1 MTFMRYIFNRILI
14 NKGKTL
20 SNMMMFFLCFIILF
34 SSIVINNLNVEIEDY
49 LYKKLGINLIVYGD
63 INDAYLGYED
73 TYDTYNEVYKKM
85 HEIKEYIEQEN
96 LGRVYLEESLC
107 NPNLYCAKD
116 VLNEDDFQMALFD
129 YVAIEGNYLSVVSK
143 DISSNAHYKTAMK
156 NFYLDPHSVEE
167 PINYSYGSGMHLVL
181 IGVDTKKFSD
191 IKLNYINVIAG
202 RTFTDEEIDDGKN
215 VVICGPNTYILSR
228 NEFRAVKLGD
238 IIPLSIEYGDDVINY
253 DFEVIGIDDGH
264 NGGLVIEDTM
274 LMEKEGIVNMLGNSY
289 CTSLF
294 IPQKA
299 YLRIR
304 DDLLEMYDEYG
315 RPYAS
320 VDDLASEEP
329 IFYNQYG
336 AIRPMLIETDNLND
350 YQNIVFYINGE
361 LNKLNKIS
369 NRVIEYT
376 SFSNLDRFY
385 VVINNISTIEGL
397 LKLVII
403 ISLCAFLVVFILY
416 VLKTIEDDKKE
427 LALYLALGK
436 KKIEVVF
443 GLFIEYLI
451 KSIIPMILSLV
462 LTGVLANTYL
472 NHMNNNLITTNN
484 IFYSGELDTL
494 EINIGLNSYLVPMV
508 VVLVIMVLVCVISYI
523 RISKLNVKKI
533 LFED

>member
-1 MTFMRYIFNRILI
+1 MKQIYNRIVI

-20 SNMMMFFLCFIILF
+20 SNMIMFFLCFIILF

-73 TYDTYNEVYKKM
+73 TYDTYNDVYKKM

-116 VLNEDDFQMALFD
+116 VLNEDDFQMVLFD
-129 YVAIEGNYLSVVSK
+129 FMGIEGNYLPEISK
-143 DISSNAHYKTAMK
+143 VIDSNAHYKTAMK
-156 NFYLDPHSVEE
+156 SFYHDSHLTKE
-167 PINYSYGSGMHLVL
+167 PDNYSYSSGMHPVLV
-181 IGVDTKKFSD
+181 GVDTKDFSD
-191 IKLNYINVIAG
+191 IKLNYINVVAG
-202 RTFTDEEIDDGKN
+202 RTFTDEEIDDGKL
-215 VVICGPNTYILSR
+215 VAICGPNTYVLSR
-228 NEFRAVKLGD
+228 NELREVKLGD
-238 IIPLSIEYGDDVINY
+238 IIPLSIEYGDDVVSY
-253 DFEVIGIDDGH
+253 DFEIIGIDDGYS
-264 NGGLVIEDTM
+264 GGLAVENTM
-274 LMEKEGIVNMLGNSY
+274 IMEKEGIVHMLGNSY
-289 CTSLF
+289 LTTLF

-315 RPYAS
+315 QPYAS

-336 AIRPMLIETDNLND
+336 AIRPMLIEADNLDD
-350 YQNIVFYINGE
+350 YQNIVFYINDQ

-369 NRVIEYT
+369 DRVIEYT
-376 SFSNLDRFY
+376 YFSNLDRFY
-385 VVINNISTIEGL
+385 AVINNISTVEGL
-397 LKLVII
+397 LKLAIVI
-403 ISLCAFLVVFILY
+403 SVCAFLVAFVLY

-436 KKIEVVF
+436 KKIELVF

-462 LTGVLANTYL
+462 LTSVLANAYL
-472 NHMNNNLITTNN
+472 NYMNNNLIATNN

-494 EINIGLNSYLVPMV
+494 EVNIGLSNYLVPIF
-508 VVLVIMVLVCVISYI
+508 VVLVIMALVCAISYI

>member
-1 MTFMRYIFNRILI
+1 MRYIFNRILI

-63 INDAYLGYED
+63 INDSYLGYED
-73 TYDTYNEVYKKM
+73 TYDTYSEVYKKM
-85 HEIKEYIEQEN
+85 HKIKDYIEQEN
-96 LGRVYLEESLC
+96 SGRVYLEESLC

-116 VLNEDDFQMALFD
+116 VLNEDDFQMVLFD
-129 YVAIEGNYLSVVSK
+129 FVGIEGNYLSEVSK
-143 DISSNAHYKTAMK
+143 DISNNAHYKTAMK
-156 NFYLDPHSVEE
+156 SFYHNPHLTKE
-167 PINYSYGSGMHLVL
+167 PDNYSYSSGMYPVLV
-181 IGVDTKKFSD
+181 GVDRKEFSD
-191 IKLNYINVIAG
+191 LKLNFINVVAG
-202 RTFTDEEIDDGKN
+202 RTFADEEIDNGKN

-238 IIPLSIEYGDDVINY
+238 IIPLSIEYGDDVISY
-253 DFEVIGIDDGH
+253 DFEIIGIDDGYS
-264 NGGLVIEDTM
+264 GGLAVENTM
-274 LMEKEGIVNMLGNSY
+274 IMEKEGIVSMLGNSY

-315 RPYAS
+315 QPYAS

-336 AIRPMLIETDNLND
+336 AIRPMLIEADNLDD

-385 VVINNISTIEGL
+385 VVINNISTVEGL
-397 LKLVII
+397 LKLVIV
-403 ISLCAFLVVFILY
+403 ISVCAFLVVFILY

-427 LALYLALGK
+427 LALYIALGK
-436 KKIEVVF
+436 KKVEVVF
-443 GLFIEYLI
+443 DLFVEYLI
-451 KSIIPMILSLV
+451 KSIIPMILSLA
-462 LTGVLANTYL
+462 LTGVLANAYL
-472 NHMNNNLITTNN
+472 NYMNNNLITTNN

-494 EINIGLNSYLVPMV
+494 EINVGLSSYLVPMF
-508 VVLVIMVLVCVISYI
+508 VVLSIMILVCAISYI
-523 RISKLNVKKI
+523 RINKLNVKKI

>member
-1 MTFMRYIFNRILI
+1 MRYIFNRILI

-96 LGRVYLEESLC
+96 LGRVHLEESLC

-116 VLNEDDFQMALFD
+116 LFNEDDYQMALFD

-156 NFYLDPHSVEE
+156 RFYLDPHSVEE
-167 PINYSYGSGMHLVL
+167 PINYSYGSGMHPVL

-264 NGGLVIEDTM
+264 YGGLVIEDTM

-336 AIRPMLIETDNLND
+336 AIRPMLIEADNLND

-427 LALYLALGK
+427 LALYIALGK

-462 LTGVLANTYL
+462 LTGTLANAYL

-494 EINIGLNSYLVPMV
+494 EINIDLTNYLVPV
-508 VVLVIMVLVCVISYI
+508 FVVLVIMVLVCVISYI
-523 RISKLNVKKI
+523 RINKLNVKKI

>member
-1 MTFMRYIFNRILI
+1 MKQIYNRIII

-20 SNMMMFFLCFIILF
+20 SNMIMFFLCFIILF

-73 TYDTYNEVYKKM
+73 TYDTYNDVYKKM
-85 HEIKEYIEQEN
+85 HEIKDYIEQEN
-96 LGRVYLEESLC
+96 LGMVYLEECLC
-107 NPNLYCAKD
+107 NLNLYCAKD
-116 VLNEDDFQMALFD
+116 LFNEDDYQMALFD
-129 YVAIEGNYLSVVSK
+129 YPSIEGNYLSVVSK
-143 DISSNAHYKTAMK
+143 DIESNAHYKTAMK
-156 NFYLDPHSVEE
+156 NYYLDPHIIDK
-167 PINYSYGSGMHLVL
+167 PINYSYGSGMHPILV
-181 IGVDTKKFSD
+181 GVDTKEFSD
-191 IKLNYINVIAG
+191 IKLNFINIVAG
-202 RTFTDEEIDDGKN
+202 RTFTDEEIDGGKN
-215 VVICGPNTYILSR
+215 VVVCGPGTYILSR
-228 NEFRAVKLGD
+228 NECREVKLGD
-238 IIPLSIEYGDDVINY
+238 IIPLTIEYGDDVISY

-264 NGGLVIEDTM
+264 GEGLVVQNTII
-274 LMEKEGIVNMLGNSY
+274 MEKEGIVHMLGNSY
-289 CTSLF
+289 VTTLF

-304 DDLLEMYDEYG
+304 SDLLEMYDEYG
-315 RPYAS
+315 RPYED
-320 VDDLASEEP
+320 VDDLASEEA

-336 AIRPMLIETDNLND
+336 AIRPMLIEADNLDD

-369 NRVIEYT
+369 DRVIEYT
-376 SFSNLDRFY
+376 YFSNLDRFY
-385 VVINNISTIEGL
+385 AVINNIGTVEGL
-397 LKLVII
+397 LKLAII
-403 ISLCAFLVVFILY
+403 ISLCAFLVVFVLY

-462 LTGVLANTYL
+462 LTSVLANTYL

-484 IFYSGELDTL
+484 IFYTGELDTL
-494 EINIGLNSYLVPMV
+494 EINIGLSSYLVPMF

>member
-1 MTFMRYIFNRILI
+1 MRYIFNRILI
-14 NKGKTL
+14 NKGKSL
-20 SNMMMFFLCFIILF
+20 SNMIMFFLCFIILF

-63 INDAYLGYED
+63 INDSYLGYED
-73 TYDTYNEVYKKM
+73 TYDTYIEVYEKM
-85 HEIKEYIEQEN
+85 HEIKDYIEQEN

-129 YVAIEGNYLSVVSK
+129 YPSIEGNYLSVVSK

-167 PINYSYGSGMHLVL
+167 PINYSYGSGMHPVL

-191 IKLNYINVIAG
+191 IKLNFINVVAG

-215 VVICGPNTYILSR
+215 VVICSPGTYILSR
-228 NEFRAVKLGD
+228 YECREIRLGD
-238 IIPLSIEYGDDVINY
+238 IIPLTIEYGDNAISH
-253 DFEVIGIDDGH
+253 DFEVIGINDGH
-264 NGGLVIEDTM
+264 GDGLVVQNTII
-274 LMEKEGIVNMLGNSY
+274 MEKEGIVSMLGNSY

-315 RPYAS
+315 QPYAS

-336 AIRPMLIETDNLND
+336 GVRPMLIEADNLDD

-385 VVINNISTIEGL
+385 VVINNISTVEGL
-397 LKLVII
+397 LKLAIVI
-403 ISLCAFLVVFILY
+403 SVCAFLVAFVLY

-462 LTGVLANTYL
+462 LTSVLANAYL
-472 NHMNNNLITTNN
+472 NYMNNNLIATNN

-494 EINIGLNSYLVPMV
+494 EINIGLSNYLVPVFV
-508 VVLVIMVLVCVISYI
+508 VFVIMILVCVISYI

>member
-1 MTFMRYIFNRILI
+1 MRYIFNRILI

-34 SSIVINNLNVEIEDY
+34 SSIVINILNVEIEDY

-73 TYDTYNEVYKKM
+73 TYDTYNDVYKKM
-85 HEIKEYIEQEN
+85 HEIKDYIEQEN

-116 VLNEDDFQMALFD
+116 VLNEDDFQMVLFD
-129 YVAIEGNYLSVVSK
+129 FMGIEGNYLPQVSK
-143 DISSNAHYKTAMK
+143 DISNNAHYKTAMK
-156 NFYLDPHSVEE
+156 NFYLDQHLTEKLT
-167 PINYSYGSGMHLVL
+167 NYSYGSGMHPILV
-181 IGVDTKKFSD
+181 GVDRKYFSD
-191 IKLNYINVIAG
+191 IKLNYINVVAG
-202 RTFTDEEIDDGKN
+202 RTFTDEEIDGGKN
-215 VVICGPNTYILSR
+215 VVVCGPNTYVLSR
-228 NEFRAVKLGD
+228 NELREVKLGD
-238 IIPLSIEYGDDVINY
+238 IIPLTIEYGDDIKSY
-253 DFEVIGIDDGH
+253 DFEVIGIDDGQY
-264 NGGLVIEDTM
+264 GGLVIEDTM

-304 DDLLEMYDEYG
+304 SDLLEMYDEYG
-315 RPYAS
+315 RPYAN

-336 AIRPMLIETDNLND
+336 GVRPMLIEADNLDD

-369 NRVIEYT
+369 DRVIEYT
-376 SFSNLDRFY
+376 YFSNLDRFY
-385 VVINNISTIEGL
+385 AVINNIGTVEGL
-397 LKLVII
+397 LKLAII
-403 ISLCAFLVVFILY
+403 ISLCAFLVVFVLY

-427 LALYLALGK
+427 LALYIALGK

-451 KSIIPMILSLV
+451 KSIIPMIISLV
-462 LTGVLANTYL
+462 LTGTLANTYL

-494 EINIGLNSYLVPMV
+494 EINIGLSNYLVPIFA
-508 VVLVIMVLVCVISYI
+508 VLIIMILVCAISYI
-523 RISKLNVKKI
+523 KISKLNVKKI

>member
-1 MTFMRYIFNRILI
+1 MRYIFNRILI

-20 SNMMMFFLCFIILF
+20 SNMVMFFLCFIILF

-73 TYDTYNEVYKKM
+73 TYDTYNDVYKKM
-85 HEIKEYIEQEN
+85 HEIKDYIEQEN

-116 VLNEDDFQMALFD
+116 LYNEDDYRMALFD
-129 YVAIEGNYLSVVSK
+129 YPSIEGNYLSVVSK
-143 DISSNAHYKTAMK
+143 DIDSNAHYKTAMK
-156 NFYLDPHSVEE
+156 NYYLDPHIIDK
-167 PINYSYGSGMHLVL
+167 PINYSYGSGMHPILV
-181 IGVDTKKFSD
+181 GVDTKEFSD
-191 IKLNYINVIAG
+191 LKLNFINIVAG
-202 RTFTDEEIDDGKN
+202 RTFTDEEIDGGKN
-215 VVICGPNTYILSR
+215 VVVCGPGTYILSR
-228 NEFRAVKLGD
+228 NECREVKLGD
-238 IIPLSIEYGDDVINY
+238 IIPLSIEYGDDVISY

-264 NGGLVIEDTM
+264 GEGLVVQNTII
-274 LMEKEGIVNMLGNSY
+274 MEKEGIVHMLGNSY
-289 CTSLF
+289 LTTLF

-320 VDDLASEEP
+320 VDDLASDEP

-336 AIRPMLIETDNLND
+336 AIRPMLIEADNLDD

-369 NRVIEYT
+369 DRVIEYT
-376 SFSNLDRFY
+376 YFSNLDRFY
-385 VVINNISTIEGL
+385 AVINNISTVEGL
-397 LKLVII
+397 LKLAIVI
-403 ISLCAFLVVFILY
+403 SVCAFLVVFILY
-416 VLKTIEDDKKE
+416 VLKTIEEDKKE
-427 LALYLALGK
+427 LALYMALGK

-443 GLFIEYLI
+443 DLFVEYLI
-451 KSIIPMILSLV
+451 KSIIPMILSLA
-462 LTGVLANTYL
+462 LTSVLANAYL
-472 NHMNNNLITTNN
+472 NYMNNNLITTNN

-494 EINIGLNSYLVPMV
+494 EINVGLSSYLVPMF
-508 VVLVIMVLVCVISYI
+508 VVLSIMILVCVISYI

>member
-1 MTFMRYIFNRILI
+1 MRYIFNRILI

-20 SNMMMFFLCFIILF
+20 SNMIMFFLCFIILF

-73 TYDTYNEVYKKM
+73 TYDTYNDVYKKM
-85 HEIKEYIEQEN
+85 HVIKEYIEQEN

-116 VLNEDDFQMALFD
+116 VLNEDDFQMVLFD
-129 YVAIEGNYLSVVSK
+129 YMGIEGNFLPEISK
-143 DISSNAHYKTAMK
+143 VISNNAHYKTAMK
-156 NFYLDPHSVEE
+156 SFYHDPHLTEK
-167 PINYSYGSGMHLVL
+167 PINYSYGSGMHPVLV
-181 IGVDTKKFSD
+181 GVDTKDFSD
-191 IKLNYINVIAG
+191 IKLNYINVVAG
-202 RTFTDEEIDDGKN
+202 RTFTNEEIDDGKN

-228 NEFRAVKLGD
+228 NEIREVKLGD
-238 IIPLSIEYGDDVINY
+238 IIPLTVEYGDDIKSY

-264 NGGLVIEDTM
+264 YGGLVIEDTM

-289 CTSLF
+289 STSLF

-304 DDLLEMYDEYG
+304 SDLLEIYDEYG
-315 RPYAS
+315 RPYTS
-320 VDDLASEEP
+320 VDDLTSEEA

-336 AIRPMLIETDNLND
+336 AIRPMLIEADNLDD

-361 LNKLNKIS
+361 INELNKIS
-369 NRVIEYT
+369 DRVIEYT

-385 VVINNISTIEGL
+385 AVINNISTVEGL
-397 LKLVII
+397 LKLAIVI
-403 ISLCAFLVVFILY
+403 SVCAFLVVFVLY
-416 VLKTIEDDKKE
+416 VLKAIEDDKKE

-443 GLFIEYLI
+443 CLFIEYLI

-462 LTGVLANTYL
+462 LTSVLANAYL
-472 NHMNNNLITTNN
+472 NYMNNNLITTNN

-494 EINIGLNSYLVPMV
+494 EINMGLSSYLVPMF
-508 VVLVIMVLVCVISYI
+508 VVLAIMILVCAISYI
-523 RISKLNVKKI
+523 RINKLNVKKI

>member
-1 MTFMRYIFNRILI
+1 MRQIYSRIII

-20 SNMMMFFLCFIILF
+20 SNMIMFFLCFIILF

-63 INDAYLGYED
+63 INDSYLGYED
-73 TYDTYNEVYKKM
+73 TYDTYNDVYKKM
-85 HEIKEYIEQEN
+85 HEIKDYIEQEN
-96 LGRVYLEESLC
+96 LGRVYLEEVMC
-107 NPNLYCAKD
+107 NLNLYCAKD
-116 VLNEDDFQMALFD
+116 LYNEDDYRMALFD
-129 YVAIEGNYLSVVSK
+129 YPSIEGNYLSVVSK
-143 DISSNAHYKTAMK
+143 DIDSNAHYKTAMK

-167 PINYSYGSGMHLVL
+167 PINYSYSSGMHPVLV
-181 IGVDTKKFSD
+181 GVDRKDFSD
-191 IKLNYINVIAG
+191 IKSKYINIVAG

-215 VVICGPNTYILSR
+215 VVICGPYTYILSR
-228 NEFRAVKLGD
+228 NELRAVKLGD
-238 IIPLSIEYGDDVINY
+238 IIPLSIEYGDDVISY
-253 DFEVIGIDDGH
+253 DFEIIGIDDGYS
-264 NGGLVIEDTM
+264 GGLAVENTM
-274 LMEKEGIVNMLGNSY
+274 IMEKEGIVHMLGNSY
-289 CTSLF
+289 LTTLF

-320 VDDLASEEP
+320 VDDLASDEP

-336 AIRPMLIETDNLND
+336 AIRPMLIEADNLDD

-369 NRVIEYT
+369 DRVIEYT
-376 SFSNLDRFY
+376 YFSNLDRFY
-385 VVINNISTIEGL
+385 AVINNISTVEGL
-397 LKLVII
+397 LKLAIVI
-403 ISLCAFLVVFILY
+403 SVCAFLVVFILY
-416 VLKTIEDDKKE
+416 VLKTIEQDKKE
-427 LALYLALGK
+427 LALYMALGK
-436 KKIEVVF
+436 KKVEVVF

-462 LTGVLANTYL
+462 LTSVLANTYL
-472 NHMNNNLITTNN
+472 NHMNNNLITTDN

-494 EINIGLNSYLVPMV
+494 EINIGLSNYLVPIF
-508 VVLVIMVLVCVISYI
+508 VVLVIMILVCAISYI

>member
-1 MTFMRYIFNRILI
+1 MNYFLKRTII

-20 SNMMMFFLCFIILF
+20 SNMIMFFLCFIILF
-34 SSIVINNLNVEIEDY
+34 SSIVINDLNIEIEEY

-63 INDAYLGYED
+63 INDSYLGYED

-85 HEIKEYIEQEN
+85 HEIKDYIEQEN

-116 VLNEDDFQMALFD
+116 VLNEDDFQMVLFD
-129 YVAIEGNYLSVVSK
+129 FMGIEGNYLPQVSK
-143 DISSNAHYKTAMK
+143 DISNNAHYKTAMK
-156 NFYLDPHSVEE
+156 NFYLDQHLTEKLT
-167 PINYSYGSGMHLVL
+167 NYSYGSGMHPILV
-181 IGVDTKKFSD
+181 GVDRKYFSD
-191 IKLNYINVIAG
+191 IKLNYINVVAG
-202 RTFTDEEIDDGKN
+202 RTFTDEEIDGGKN
-215 VVICGPNTYILSR
+215 VVVCGPNTYVLSR
-228 NEFRAVKLGD
+228 NELREVKLGD
-238 IIPLSIEYGDDVINY
+238 IIPLTIEYGDDIKSY
-253 DFEVIGIDDGH
+253 DFEVIGIDDGQY
-264 NGGLVIEDTM
+264 GGLVIEDTM

-304 DDLLEMYDEYG
+304 SDLLEMYDEYG

-336 AIRPMLIETDNLND
+336 AIRPMLIEADNLND

-385 VVINNISTIEGL
+385 AVINNISTVEGL
-397 LKLVII
+397 LKLAIVI
-403 ISLCAFLVVFILY
+403 SVCAFLVAFVLY

-462 LTGVLANTYL
+462 LTSVLANAYL
-472 NHMNNNLITTNN
+472 NYMNNNLIATNN

-494 EINIGLNSYLVPMV
+494 EINIGLSNYLVPVFV
-508 VVLVIMVLVCVISYI
+508 VFVIMLLVCAISYI
-523 RISKLNVKKI
+523 KISKLNVKKI

>member
-1 MTFMRYIFNRILI
+1 MHYIFNRILI

-20 SNMMMFFLCFIILF
+20 SNMIMFFLCFIILF

-63 INDAYLGYED
+63 INDSYLGYED

-85 HEIKEYIEQEN
+85 HEIKDYIEQEN
-96 LGRVYLEESLC
+96 LGRAYLEESLC

-116 VLNEDDFQMALFD
+116 LYNEDDYQMALFD
-129 YVAIEGNYLSVVSK
+129 YPSIEGNYLSVVSK
-143 DISSNAHYKTAMK
+143 DIESNAHYKTDMK
-156 NFYLDPHSVEE
+156 NYYLDPHSIEE
-167 PINYSYGSGMHLVL
+167 PTNYSYSSGMYPVLV
-181 IGVDTKKFSD
+181 GVDTKIFSD

-202 RTFTDEEIDDGKN
+202 RSFTDEEIDDGKL
-215 VVICGPNTYILSR
+215 VAICGPNTYVLSR
-228 NEFRAVKLGD
+228 NEIREVKLGD
-238 IIPLSIEYGDDVINY
+238 IIPLTIEYGDDIKSY

-264 NGGLVIEDTM
+264 YGGLVIEDTM
-274 LMEKEGIVNMLGNSY
+274 LMEKEGIVNMIGNSY

-336 AIRPMLIETDNLND
+336 AIRPMLIEADNLDD

-361 LNKLNKIS
+361 LNELNKIS

-403 ISLCAFLVVFILY
+403 ISLCAFLVVFVLY

-427 LALYLALGK
+427 LALYIVLGK

-462 LTGVLANTYL
+462 LTSVLANTYL

-494 EINIGLNSYLVPMV
+494 EVNIGLSNYLVPIF
-508 VVLVIMVLVCVISYI
+508 VVLVIMILVCAISYI

>member
-1 MTFMRYIFNRILI
+1 MRYIFNRILI

-20 SNMMMFFLCFIILF
+20 SNMVMFFLCFIVLF

-63 INDAYLGYED
+63 INDDYLGYED
-73 TYDTYNEVYKKM
+73 TYDTYNDVYKKM

-96 LGRVYLEESLC
+96 LGRVYLEENLC

-116 VLNEDDFQMALFD
+116 VLNEDDFQMVLFD
-129 YVAIEGNYLSVVSK
+129 YVGIEGNYLPEVSK
-143 DISSNAHYKTAMK
+143 DISNNAHYKTAMK
-156 NFYLDPHSVEE
+156 SFYHDPHLTKE
-167 PINYSYGSGMHLVL
+167 PDNYSYRSGMYPVL
-181 IGVDTKKFSD
+181 IGVDTKDFSD
-191 IKLNYINVIAG
+191 IKLNYINVVAG
-202 RTFTDEEIDDGKN
+202 RTFTDEEIDDGKL
-215 VVICGPNTYILSR
+215 VAICGPNTYILSR
-228 NEFRAVKLGD
+228 NEIREVKLGD
-238 IIPLSIEYGDDVINY
+238 IIPLTVEYGDDIKSY
-253 DFEVIGIDDGH
+253 DFEVIGIDDGSY
-264 NGGLVIEDTM
+264 GGLVIEDTM
-274 LMEKEGIVNMLGNSY
+274 LMEKEGIVNMLSNSY
-289 CTSLF
+289 VTTLF

-304 DDLLEMYDEYG
+304 SDLLEMYYEYG
-315 RPYAS
+315 RPYED
-320 VDDLASEEP
+320 VDYLTSEEA

-336 AIRPMLIETDNLND
+336 AIRPMLIEADNLDD
-350 YQNIVFYINGE
+350 YQKIVFYINGE

-385 VVINNISTIEGL
+385 VVINNISTVEGL
-397 LKLVII
+397 LKLAII
-403 ISLCAFLVVFILY
+403 ISLCAFLLVFVLY

-427 LALYLALGK
+427 LALYMALGK

-451 KSIIPMILSLV
+451 KSIIPMILSLA
-462 LTGVLANTYL
+462 LTSVLANAYL

-494 EINIGLNSYLVPMV
+494 EVNIGLSNYLIPIF
-508 VVLVIMVLVCVISYI
+508 VVLVIMVFVCAISYI